1 MIVLEPHGRSSKE
14 VPVSIVGGFDV
25 HRRQITFD
33 WVDRATGQAQR
44 GQITP
49 ATAEGLG
56 RWLAQLPCRGGAF
69 AVEACTGWRFVVQE
83 LQAAGWHAY
92 LAEPAET
99 ASLRG
104 PKRRAKTDRTDA
116 QLLRELLEQ
125 QRLPQAWI
133 PPAHLLELRVLVR
146 LRKTLVDERTAW
158 QQRLHAVLFHH
169 GLPCPDHALLTRATR
184 GWLEQVTLPQA
195 SRLQVATALR
205 QIDQLDLELD
215 PLERW
220 LRQFA
225 RRQPGCRAL
234 IASHY
239 GIGMLIAPTILAEL
253 GDARRFAN
261 GDAVVRHTGLDVTV
275 YSSDSKRSPGH
286 LSRQGPQVL
295 RWALFA
301 AAHRIRPPHLSRPR
315 PLHPG
320 QGPGGRQPR
329 RPDGGPQA
337 RPPGAP
343 YPDRARRRRPRSG
356 PRPAPARSGLT
367 GTMSMRALPTA
378 PQMCR
383 GLRPHRACR
392 HGPAAGGLQRLR
404 GRAHPVSHPASC
416 RRTCPVAGSST
427 QIRLGAGTHT
437 PPLSRSQ
444 NPGR

>member
-14 VPVSIVGGFDV
+14 VPVSIVGGLDV

-49 ATAEGLG
+49 ATAEVLG
-56 RWLAQLPCRGGAF
+56 RWLAQLPCHDGAF
-69 AVEACTGWRFVVQE
+69 AVEACTGWRFVVE
-83 LQAAGWHAY
+83 ALQTAGWHAY

-125 QRLPQAWI
+125 HRLPQAWI

-146 LRKTLVDERTAW
+146 LRKMLVEERTAW

-169 GLPCPDHALLTRATR
+169 GLPCPDHALLTQATR
-184 GWLEQVTLPQA
+184 SWLEQLALPQA

-220 LRQFA
+220 LRAFA

-234 IASHY
+234 IDRHY
-239 GIGMLIAPTILAEL
+239 GIGMLLAPTILAEL

-261 GDAVVRHTGLDVTV
+261 GDAVVRYTGLDVTV

-295 RWALFA
+295 RWALFEA
-301 AAHRIRPPHLSRPR
+301 AQCA
-315 PLHPG
+315 
-320 QGPGGRQPR
+320 
-329 RPDGGPQA
+329 A
-337 RPPGAP
+337 RPTS
-343 YPDRARRRRPRSG
+343 PDHDLYTQVKTRVDGNRAALTVARKLARRVRHTLIG
-356 PRPAPARSGLT
+356 LGDAALAPVPD
-367 GTMSMRALPTA
+367 LP
-378 PQMCR
+378 
-383 GLRPHRACR
+383 L
-392 HGPAAGGLQRLR
+392 
-404 GRAHPVSHPASC
+404 
-416 RRTCPVAGSST
+416 PVA
-427 QIRLGAGTHT
+427 A
-437 PPLSRSQ
+437 
-444 NPGR
+444 